1 MKCGPG
7 ACPAAGRGPAR
18 RIASGDLPRRAGG
31 VVMYEP
37 YPATGPGQST
47 ERVPQP
53 RSVRNAK
60 RLMYLG
66 AALEVPGVIIAV
78 AAKIGLRPSSLRA
91 HPLIVGTAIAIGLWL
106 WMAWANGRGYA
117 WARVVAVG
125 IFAFATLDLIVSL
138 VFIHILADMII
149 DVVIWVVGLAVVT
162 LLLANE
168 SAPFYRSA

>member
-1 MKCGPG
+1 
-7 ACPAAGRGPAR
+7 
-18 RIASGDLPRRAGG
+18 
-31 VVMYEP
+31 MYEP

-47 ERVPQP
+47 ARVPQP

-78 AAKIGLRPSSLRA
+78 VTKGSLRSSILRA
-91 HPLIVGTAIAIGLWL
+91 HPGYTAAQLQAAENARTVPLIVGTAIAIGLWL

-138 VFIHILADMII
+138 VFIHIPADMAI
-149 DVVIWVVGLAVVT
+149 DAVIWVVGLAVVT
-162 LLLANE
+162 LLLAGE